1 MKRILLVDDDQYR
14 MGGMEF
20 VLTDDTDNIV
30 EKRSSSS
37 EVLNANNFGRYDLVI
52 CVHDPPTVA
61 GDLLFRAFREMGDQV
76 HFIFVRSE
84 EDDVLRGAFA
94 ADRYFVLSLDQDVKD
109 LLKRLKELTQVILEG
124 DRISGTGRNRVL
136 IVPNIYEQ

>member
-1 MKRILLVDDDQYR
+1 MILTTSSKREVR
-14 MGGMEF
+14 HRRCSTPTTSGG
-20 VLTDDTDNIV
+20 I
-30 EKRSSSS
+30 
-37 EVLNANNFGRYDLVI
+37 DLVI